1 MFPEGLFIIAMIW
14 KQPVSINTRV
24 DKDVV
29 YKYTHS
35 GTVLRHKKEE
45 TLAFATTWTS
55 RALC

>member
-45 TLAFATTWTS
+45 TLAFATT
-55 RALC
+55 